1 MKVIHPLVHSIL
13 DYTLVLLLL
22 ASPSIF
28 EFSLGISLLTIVLGG
43 VHLTITLLTD
53 TKGGYLRIIPFPLH
67 GLIELI
73 VSIVLFLFAL
83 LFPFQ
88 LPIEAKFYLYL
99 ASAVFAI
106 WLLTDYT
113 MQESRNSLV

>member
-22 ASPSIF
+22 SSPSIF

-43 VHLTITLLTD
+43 VHLTITLLTN
-53 TKGGYLRIIPFPLH
+53 TKGGYLRIIPFSLH

-88 LPIEAKFYLYL
+88 LPIEAKFYLYF
-99 ASAVFAI
+99 ASAVFVV
-106 WLLTDYT
+106 WLLTDYSV
-113 MQESRNSLV
+113 QENQNSLT